1 VRRMK
6 SPHAQAESLCL
17 KDDQCCV
24 TLNDISKLLDA
35 VSLIEHE
42 IKSIARIDGKEERD
56 TYINDLSLAKNALIK
71 VRGSLETVI
80 RVVTSNRSGDDEA
93 FIHTMSNILNR
104 LVEVRNRIMRVS
116 EGEAVP
122 EDVKKDARRAI
133 LLIDATLFSLSI
145 IFLSLST
152 RVRKWS
158 KELAGVF
165 SSSIA
170 SALFASL
177 LTMHENNDVMKYIGE
192 CLA

>member
-17 KDDQCCV
+17 KDNRCCV
-24 TLNDISKLLDA
+24 TLNDVSKLLDA
-35 VSLIEHE
+35 VSLMEHE
-42 IKSIARIDGKEERD
+42 IKSIVGIGVKEERD

-71 VRGSLETVI
+71 VRGSLETI
-80 RVVTSNRSGDDEA
+80 IQVVASRSSDDEA

-133 LLIDATLFSLSI
+133 LLIDAMLLSLSI

-152 RVRKWS
+152 RIRKWS

-177 LTMHENNDVMKYIGE
+177 LTMHENSDVMKYIGE

>member
-1 VRRMK
+1 MK
-6 SPHAQAESLCL
+6 SPYAQAESLCL
-17 KDDQCCV
+17 KDNQCCV
-24 TLNDISKLLDA
+24 TLNDISRILDA

-42 IKSIARIDGKEERD
+42 IKSIVGIGAKEERD
-56 TYINDLSLAKNALIK
+56 TYINDLSLAKNALINI
-71 VRGSLETVI
+71 RGSLETVI
-80 RVVTSNRSGDDEA
+80 QVVAGRSSDDEA

-116 EGEAVP
+116 EGEAVS
-122 EDVKKDARRAI
+122 EDVKKNARRVI
-133 LLIDATLFSLSI
+133 LLIDAMLFSLSI

-152 RVRKWS
+152 RIRKWS
-158 KELAGVF
+158 KELAGAF

-177 LTMHENNDVMKYIGE
+177 LTMHENSNVMKYIGE

>member
-17 KDDQCCV
+17 KDNRCCV
-24 TLNDISKLLDA
+24 TLNDISKLLDTI
-35 VSLIEHE
+35 SLMEHE
-42 IKSIARIDGKEERD
+42 IKSIVGISVKEERD

-71 VRGSLETVI
+71 IRGSLETVI
-80 RVVTSNRSGDDEA
+80 QVVVASRSSDDEA

-104 LVEVRNRIMRVS
+104 LVEVRNRVTRIS

-122 EDVKKDARRAI
+122 EDVKKIARRAI
-133 LLIDATLFSLSI
+133 MLIDAMLFSLSI

-152 RVRKWS
+152 RIKKWS
-158 KELAGVF
+158 KELAGAF

-177 LTMHENNDVMKYIGE
+177 LTMHENSDVMKYIGE

>member
-1 VRRMK
+1 MRRMK
-6 SPHAQAESLCL
+6 SPYAQAESLCL
-17 KDDQCCV
+17 KDNQCCV
-24 TLNDISKLLDA
+24 TLNDISRLLDA

-42 IKSIARIDGKEERD
+42 IKSIVGIGAKEERD
-56 TYINDLSLAKNALIK
+56 TYINDLSLAKNALINI
-71 VRGSLETVI
+71 RGSLETVI
-80 RVVTSNRSGDDEA
+80 QVVAGRSSDDEA

-116 EGEAVP
+116 EGEAVS
-122 EDVKKDARRAI
+122 EDVKKNARRVI
-133 LLIDATLFSLSI
+133 LLIDAMLFSLSI

-152 RVRKWS
+152 RIRKWS
-158 KELAGVF
+158 KELAGAF

-177 LTMHENNDVMKYIGE
+177 LTMHENSNVMKYIGE